1 MKFLRILATII
12 FVAPLLAGCFYL
24 PYSAAKPP
32 PEKAPAT
39 APAPAR

>member
-1 MKFLRILATII
+1 MKYLRMLITAI

-32 PEKAPAT
+32 PIT
-39 APAPAR
+39 TPAPVR